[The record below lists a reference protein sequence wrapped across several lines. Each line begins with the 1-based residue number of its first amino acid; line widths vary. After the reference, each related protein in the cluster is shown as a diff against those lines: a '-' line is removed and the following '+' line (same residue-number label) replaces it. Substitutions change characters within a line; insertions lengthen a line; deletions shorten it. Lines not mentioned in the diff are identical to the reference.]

1 MPQRV
6 DEALERLRDLE
17 LFRECDDDDLGRV
30 AALAHGEVHF
40 EAGDV
45 LYREGDPAR
54 DCYVIVEGEVDVTV
68 AGRFVGSVGEGE
80 SVGEMGLLDRSP
92 RTATVVARSP
102 VTAQLIEAEGFDRLL
117 DEAPS
122 VTRALLRQVSRWL
135 RARGETVARLTA
147 LADET
152 TLRIGSEPSA
162 APKRAAPR
170 PDQIGLDPDAP
181 GFYQNP
187 YEQYAVLREHDPVHY
202 DEGQGTW
209 LVSRYED
216 VLAIG
221 RNKALTAELEY
232 ASPGTYV
239 DKERARLA
247 LLGGRQ
253 TKMMFRRDPPDH
265 TRLRRQVYHDF
276 TPKAVKALRPRLQAL
291 VDEHLEHLAEKGE
304 ADLIHDFAFPLPLIV
319 ISEMLG
325 MPRGDDGLIHAWSH
339 AITKALDQSISEA
352 DEKASVDASNDM
364 AEYLI
369 DVIEAKR
376 KRPADGLLSSLI
388 AIQQQKEGLSE
399 DELVDQ
405 LMLLYIAGHETTVNL
420 IGNGTYALL
429 RQRDQL
435 DRLLRDPVLEANAV
449 EELLRYDSPA
459 QFTRRIAREDVEI
472 GGKRLEAGSVIFT
485 LLGAANRDPAKW
497 GDSPDTLDVTRKGAH
512 EHVSFGGGIHHCLGA
527 SLVRLEGQ
535 IALGSLVRRFPRMEL
550 VSEPAFGRR
559 MTLRGLDELRL
570 SLGT

>member
-1 MPQRV
+1 MPQSADDAR
-6 DEALERLRDLE
+6 ERLRDLE

-30 AALAHGEVHF
+30 AALAHGEVRF

-54 DCYVIVEGEVDVTV
+54 DCYVIVEGEADVTV

-80 SVGEMGLLDRSP
+80 SVGEMGLLEGSP

-102 VTAQLIEAEGFDRLL
+102 VTVQLIEAESFDRLL

-135 RARGETVARLTA
+135 RARGETVARLTE

-152 TLRIGSEPSA
+152 TLRIGAETSA
-162 APKRAAPR
+162 ATKPPAPR
-170 PDQIGLDPDAP
+170 GDRIGLDPDAP
-181 GFYQNP
+181 GFYENP
-187 YEQYAVLREHDPVHY
+187 YAQYAVLREHDPVHY
-202 DEGQGTW
+202 DATQGTW

-221 RNKALTAELEY
+221 RNKALTVDLAH
-232 ASPGTYV
+232 ASPGPYV
-239 DKERARLA
+239 DGERARLER
-247 LLGGRQ
+247 LGGRQ
-253 TKMMFRRDPPDH
+253 TKMMLRRDPPDH
-265 TRLRRQVYHDF
+265 TRLRRQVYSRF

-291 VDEHLEHLAEKGE
+291 VDEALDRLAEKGE
-304 ADLIHDFAFPLPLIV
+304 TDLIRDFAFPLPLIV

-325 MPRGDDGLIHAWSH
+325 MPRGDDALIHAWSH

-352 DEKASVDASNDM
+352 DQEASVQASNDM

-369 DVIEAKR
+369 DVIEARR
-376 KRPADGLLSSLI
+376 KRPADDLLSVLI
-388 AIQQQKEGLSE
+388 GIEEKGEVLRE

-429 RQRDQL
+429 RHRDQL

-449 EELLRYDSPA
+449 EELLRYESPA
-459 QFTRRIAREDVEI
+459 QFTRRVAREDVEI
-472 GGKRLEAGSVIFT
+472 RGTRVEAGGVIFT
-485 LLGAANRDPAKW
+485 LLGAANRDPSKW
-497 GDSPDTLDVTRKGAH
+497 GDAPDALDVARKGAH

-535 IALGSLVRRFPRMEL
+535 LALGALIRRFPRMEL
-550 VSEPAFGRR
+550 VAKPAFGRR

>member
-1 MPQRV
+1 MPLSA

-30 AALAHGEVHF
+30 AALARNEVRF
-40 EAGDV
+40 DAGDV

-68 AGRFVGSVGEGE
+68 AGRFVGNVGEGE
-80 SVGEMGLLDRSP
+80 SVGEMGLLERAP
-92 RTATVVARSP
+92 RTATVVARTP
-102 VTAQLIEAEGFDRLL
+102 VTVQLIEAESFDRLL

-147 LADET
+147 LTDET
-152 TLRIGSEPSA
+152 TLRIGAETSAATKSA
-162 APKRAAPR
+162 APRA
-170 PDQIGLDPDAP
+170 DQIGLDPDAP
-181 GFYQNP
+181 GFYENP

-202 DEGQGTW
+202 DASQGTW
-209 LVSRYED
+209 LVSRYND

-221 RNKALTAELEY
+221 RNNALTVELRY
-232 ASPGTYV
+232 ASPGSYV
-239 DKERARLA
+239 DKERARLERM
-247 LLGGRQ
+247 GGRQ

-265 TRLRRQVYHDF
+265 TRMRRQVYRYF

-291 VDEHLEHLAEKGE
+291 VDENLDRLAEKGE
-304 ADLIHDFAFPLPLIV
+304 TDLIHDFAFPLPLIV

-325 MPRGDDGLIHAWSH
+325 MPRGDDGIIHAWSH
-339 AITKALDQSISEA
+339 AITKALDHSISDA
-352 DEKASVDASNDM
+352 DMEASVHASNDM

-376 KRPADGLLSSLI
+376 KRPVDDLLSFLI
-388 AIQQQKEGLSE
+388 GIQQKGAGLSE

-429 RQRDQL
+429 RHRDQL

-472 GGKRLEAGSVIFT
+472 GGKRIEAGSVIFT
-485 LLGAANRDPAKW
+485 LLGAANRDPSKW
-497 GDSPDTLDVTRKGAH
+497 GDAPDVLDVTRKGAH

-535 IALGSLVRRFPRMEL
+535 IALATLIRRFPRMEL
-550 VSEPAFGRR
+550 VGQPEFGRR
-559 MTLRGLDELRL
+559 MTLRGLTELRL